1 MVLSMIISLLG
12 KNYVLEIMDKLKIIN
27 LTFVSSTSVSGIV
40 SRREKKANWKKRLEM
55 MVKS

>member
-40 SRREKKANWKKRLEM
+40 
-55 MVKS
+55 